1 MFDKLAAKDMDH
13 KKHKRFLD
21 SLNAK
26 REDLWNYFLN
36 FDKNES
42 VQLVSQVMRAFN
54 HERFID

>member
-1 MFDKLAAKDMDH
+1 MFEKLAAKDNDN

-21 SLNAK
+21 ALNTK

-42 VQLVSQVMRAFN
+42 V
-54 HERFID
+54 